1 MTELRDTPTN
11 YRQRQIDAAK
21 RSVAEIKIAPC
32 PFCGNPLTM
41 RGGVNPYGRCT
52 TDGCFGERLPVVNVP
67 YDVEAWN
74 KRGNAHADLV
84 QALENLANS
93 VFESGLTA
101 HNTEP
106 WMAARAALAKVQP

>member
-1 MTELRDTPTN
+1 MTGLRDTPTN

-21 RSVAEIKIAPC
+21 RSVAEIKIEPC

-52 TDGCFGERLPVVNVP
+52 TDGCFGERLPVINVP

-74 KRGNAHADLV
+74 KRAAVAAAPCMICAIVEV
-84 QALENLANS
+84 QS
-93 VFESGLTA
+93 S
-101 HNTEP
+101 
-106 WMAARAALAKVQP
+106 